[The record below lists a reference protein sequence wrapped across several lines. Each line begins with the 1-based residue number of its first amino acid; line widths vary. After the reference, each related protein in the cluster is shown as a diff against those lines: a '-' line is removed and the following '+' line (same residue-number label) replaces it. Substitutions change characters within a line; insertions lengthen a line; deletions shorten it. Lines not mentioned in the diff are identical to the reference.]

1 MDDDIDGAPI
11 EGPEEET
18 VIKSEPIFEEEDI
31 DGEPIEE
38 TPAEPQPKKTA
49 TFKQSQWNTV
59 DPSVVAS
66 QAVTTSKWDLL
77 ESGKDDEMAT
87 DKPEL
92 FVCLC
97 LFPLSSYCTC
107 SYTLFARVLH
117 ALVTVVG
124 HFELPIEKRSLE
136 GFLKR
141 AASSLHMSMSSST
154 ARLDEERRKIL
165 REIEA
170 SFILVLEI

>member
-87 DKPEL
+87 DKVE
-92 FVCLC
+92 
-97 LFPLSSYCTC
+97 SDDDIDG
-107 SYTLFARVLH
+107 A
-117 ALVTVVG
+117 
-124 HFELPIEKRSLE
+124 PIDEDKNGSEDGECPDEDDEK
-136 GFLKR
+136 
-141 AASSLHMSMSSST
+141 AASSLHMSMSSTT

-170 SFILVLEI
+170 SFVLALVT